1 MVSIR
6 WLLAFALLMHFATA
20 SLPTSSLPRKTN
32 VQEEYLSVVASSALA
47 VKQRVLQDAGA
58 KKAAKA
64 VSQSV
69 FNKLDKDGKRVLTYY
84 GLMFAGAMARTCA
97 ATAVHPLN
105 VVKTMLQTKG
115 GVMPELKWSV
125 LSRGAGSQFIMSIPH
140 GAINF
145 VVTEV
150 GNKPCSVYLVYL
162 LYLLYLLCCL
172 LFCIIAPVTDLT
184 CLSFSLTS
192 YPPKQLQTYPTI
204 VDQDAAIAVRSQLD
218 AATQDAAEQVCR
230 PAA

>member
-1 MVSIR
+1 MVAIR
-6 WLLAFALLMHFATA
+6 WLLAFALLGGHFARA
-20 SLPTSSLPRKTN
+20 SLPTPGVSRPLQLN
-32 VQEEYLSVVASSALA
+32 NEEYLSVVASALA
-47 VKQRVLQDAGA
+47 VKQRVVLAAGA

-64 VSQSV
+64 ISGSV
-69 FNKLDKDGKRVLTYY
+69 FHRLDKDGKRVLTYY

-150 GNKPCSVYLVYL
+150 G
-162 LYLLYLLCCL
+162 
-172 LFCIIAPVTDLT
+172 
-184 CLSFSLTS
+184 SLH
-192 YPPKQLQTYPTI
+192 L
-204 VDQDAAIAVRSQLD
+204 
-218 AATQDAAEQVCR
+218 
-230 PAA
+230 